1 MSKQPCLLE
10 ISTYG
15 IATLTLN
22 RPKVNNALDEA
33 TVNLLID
40 YLYELE
46 GNPSVRI
53 VVLKSIGKV
62 FCAGADLNWVSS
74 NEMSATTS
82 TDTMSLKLAQ
92 LMQVLHNHIKPTII
106 LITGATYGGGIGL
119 VACCDIAIATQNAI
133 FCFSEVRLG
142 LVPAIISPYIVKAL
156 GKRIALRYFLTAE
169 NFDAQEAW
177 RIGLVHHVIS
187 ENKLGDDLN
196 KITDALLAASP
207 NALAKT
213 KKLVT
218 EVSTRPLDDTLIRRT
233 SQLITEIRNTSE
245 AKEGISAFLQK
256 RKASWVKKSP

>member
-10 ISTYG
+10 ISTDG

-40 YLYELE
+40 YLNELE
-46 GNPSVRI
+46 DNPSVRI
-53 VVLKSIGKV
+53 VVLKSTGKV
-62 FCAGADLNWVSS
+62 FCAGADLNWISS
-74 NEMSATTS
+74 NEMRATTS
-82 TDTMSLKLAQ
+82 ADTVSLKLAQ
-92 LMQVLHNHIKPTII
+92 LMQLLHNHIKPTII

-142 LVPAIISPYIVKAL
+142 LVPAIISPYIVKAI

-187 ENKLGDDLN
+187 ENELGDDLN
-196 KITDALLAASP
+196 KITSALIAASP
-207 NALAKT
+207 NALSKT
-213 KKLVT
+213 KMIVA
-218 EVSTRPLDDTLIRRT
+218 EVSTRPLDDRLIQRT

-245 AKEGISAFLQK
+245 AQEGISAFLQK
-256 RKASWVKKSP
+256 RKATWVKELP